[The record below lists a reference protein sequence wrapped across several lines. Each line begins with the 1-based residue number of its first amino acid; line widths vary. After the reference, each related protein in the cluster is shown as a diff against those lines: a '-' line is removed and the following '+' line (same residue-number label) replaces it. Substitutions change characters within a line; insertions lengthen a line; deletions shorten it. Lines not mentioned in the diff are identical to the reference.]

1 MIHIVSQIDYI
12 LCQQIQIR
20 TLIVARPNKM
30 LYKERQEEPL
40 SLTILRLQWQLFG
53 QILRLQNETP
63 EAKAMSL
70 YYKTSE
76 EHQEKQ
82 LSPRCLKLLKE
93 HLQQHQNLN

>member
-1 MIHIVSQIDYI
+1 MIHTVSQIDYI

-20 TLIVARPNKM
+20 TLIVARSNKM

-93 HLQQHQNLN
+93 LKST